1 MSVSLLLFTTTCE
14 SPASEVGQRKSG
26 RAMWFINKK
35 RKANTLEMIQWC
47 RKKNSHLQTNAR
59 TYKSIQQCCKYKVNI
74 FKKGMSIVNS

>member
-1 MSVSLLLFTTTCE
+1 MSVSLLLFTTMCE

-47 RKKNSHLQTNAR
+47 RKKTVICKQMQELINQFSSVANT
-59 TYKSIQQCCKYKVNI
+59 KSI
-74 FKKGMSIVNS
+74 FLKKGMSIVNS